1 MFSGIF
7 NIFWPFAVCLLSCSE
22 ATIHKT
28 DSMLLPLHV
37 CITSG
42 MGPHICAQEDIP
54 WRVSCL
60 KFRSTPPNW
69 CILES

>member
-7 NIFWPFAVCLLSCSE
+7 NIFWPFAVFLLSCSE